1 MVAGA
6 KMEKRTKKI
15 PGQSGRYIYALITGT
30 EDRSFGTVG
39 INGANVYTIS
49 SGNVSA
55 VVSDAPNGKIRPE
68 RRNFAAHQ
76 TVLKKLLEVG
86 DLLPMSF
93 GNVSDGAS
101 AVRGFLS
108 KHQKSIKKGLDRVS
122 GKYEMGLKV
131 NLDVTNIFEF
141 LVNRNEELRLA
152 RDQLLGRS
160 REATQDEKIELGRLF
175 ANILES
181 EREEQTE
188 FVENILLK
196 ACHEVKRNKCR
207 EEREVMNLAC
217 LVDRNKVDKFEAVV
231 FEAANNFD
239 DNFAFDYNGP
249 WAPHNFVEVDIN
261 S

>member
-1 MVAGA
+1 
-6 KMEKRTKKI
+6 MEKRTKKI
-15 PGQSGRYIYALITGT
+15 PGQSGRYIYALIPGT
-30 EDRSFGTVG
+30 EDRSYGTVG

-49 SGNVSA
+49 SGAVSA
-55 VVSDAPNGKIRPE
+55 VVSDAPSGRIRPE

-76 TVLKKLLEVG
+76 NVLKKLLEAG

-108 KHQKSIKKGLDRVS
+108 QHQASILEGLQRVS
-122 GKYEMGLKV
+122 GKIEMGLKV
-131 NLDVTNIFEF
+131 NLDVPNIFEF
-141 LVNRNEELRLA
+141 LVNRNDELRLA

-160 REATQDEKIELGRLF
+160 REATQDDKIELGRLF
-175 ANILES
+175 ANILEA
-181 EREEQTE
+181 EREEQTD
-188 FVENILLK
+188 FVEKILLK
-196 ACHEVKRNKCR
+196 SCSEIKRNKCR
-207 EEREVMNLAC
+207 DEREVMNLAC
-217 LVDRNKVDKFEAVV
+217 LIERNRLDKFEAVV

-249 WAPHNFVEVDIN
+249 WAPHNFVDVDIN

>member
-1 MVAGA
+1 
-6 KMEKRTKKI
+6 MEKRTKKI
-15 PGQSGRYIYALITGT
+15 PGQSGRYIYALIPGA

-49 SGNVSA
+49 SGTVSA

-76 TVLKKLLEVG
+76 AVLKKLLEVS

-93 GNVSDGAS
+93 GNVSDGAG
-101 AVRGFLS
+101 AVRSFLN
-108 KHQKSIKKGLDRVS
+108 KHQKSIKEGLERVS
-122 GKYEMGLKV
+122 GKFEMGLKV

-152 RDQLLGRS
+152 RDELVGRS

-181 EREEQTE
+181 EREDQTD
-188 FVENILLK
+188 FVEKILLK

-217 LVDRNKVDKFEAVV
+217 LVEREGIQKFEAVV